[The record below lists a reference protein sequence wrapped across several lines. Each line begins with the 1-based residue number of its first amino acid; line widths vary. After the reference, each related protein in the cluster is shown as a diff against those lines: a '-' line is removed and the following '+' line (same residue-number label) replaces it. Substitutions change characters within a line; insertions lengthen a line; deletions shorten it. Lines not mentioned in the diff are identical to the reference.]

1 MSAEAVGIESV
12 GFYVPCYFVD
22 MRRLAA
28 ARGVDPAKYLQGLG
42 QHRMCV
48 APPDED
54 VVTMAASAAHL
65 ALQDVDISKID
76 SVFFATES
84 GIDQSKAAA
93 IYVHRLLGLPPAC
106 KTVEFKQACASS
118 TVAFLTAQALVASGM
133 DRKALVVAADVARY
147 ELGSPAEPT
156 QGAGAVAMVVSRQP
170 RLMRLENGYGA
181 HTEDV
186 MDFWRPNYRR
196 EALVDGK
203 YSIKVYIRS
212 LCAAWKRYHAVTG
225 RAFADHQRFC
235 YHLPFTR
242 MAEKAHAHLVLTAT
256 GKHASRGVMARDI
269 DAGLIYNRE
278 IGNTYTASLY
288 IALCSLLENEELPA
302 GSRIGLF
309 AYGSGCLGIFFSTV
323 LTAGYRRRLHREEHR
338 RQLRE
343 RIEISVEEYERMY
356 HSRLPE
362 DGSRFVVPVHR
373 TGPFRLAAVEN
384 HQRIYEGIRPRVSAD
399 ERSQS
404 AMAAQTTC

>member
-12 GFYVPCYFVD
+12 GFYVPRYFVD

-28 ARGVDPAKYLQGLG
+28 ARGADPDKYVHGLG
-42 QHRMCV
+42 QHKMCV

-54 VVTMAASAAHL
+54 VVTMGASAAHL
-65 ALQDVDISKID
+65 ALRDVDESEID

-84 GIDQSKAAA
+84 GVDQSKAAA
-93 IYVHRLLGLPPAC
+93 IYVHRLLGLPSAC

-118 TVAFLTAQALVASGM
+118 TVALLAARALVASGM
-133 DRKALVVAADVARY
+133 DRKVLVVAADVARY
-147 ELGSPAEPT
+147 ELGSPGEPT
-156 QGAGAVAMVVSRQP
+156 QGAGAVALVVSRQP
-170 RLMRLENGYGA
+170 RIMSLEEGHGA

-212 LCAAWKRYHAVTG
+212 LCEAWKRYHAATG

-242 MAEKAHAHLVLTAT
+242 MAEKAHAHLVVTAT
-256 GKHASRGVMARDI
+256 GKHAAREEMGRHI
-269 DAGLIYNRE
+269 DAGLVYNRE

-302 GSRIGLF
+302 SGRIGMF
-309 AYGSGCLGIFFSTV
+309 AYGSGCLGIFFSGL
-323 LTAGYRRRLHREEHR
+323 LTAGYREFLHREEHR

-343 RIEISVEEYERMY
+343 RTELSVAEYERMY
-356 HSRLPE
+356 HFRLPE
-362 DGSRFVVPVHR
+362 DGRRFEVPVHR
-373 TGPFRLAAVEN
+373 TGPFRLAGVEN
-384 HQRIYEGIRPRVSAD
+384 HQRIYEGTRPRVRPD
-399 ERSQS
+399 TQSQHPV
-404 AMAAQTTC
+404 AAETTC